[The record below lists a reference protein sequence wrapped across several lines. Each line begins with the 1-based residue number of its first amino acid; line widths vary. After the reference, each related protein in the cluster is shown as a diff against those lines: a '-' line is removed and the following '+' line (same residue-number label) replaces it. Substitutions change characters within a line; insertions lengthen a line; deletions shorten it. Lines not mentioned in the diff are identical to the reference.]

1 MCWVFD
7 AAWAFSSCGGRGA
20 PLWLWCMGF
29 SLRWFSC
36 CGARALGSWGSTT
49 AARGSGS
56 CGALACGI
64 LLDQGSNLCPLQ
76 LADRF
81 LTTGPQGSPWK
92 VMSYWTA
99 REGPKTTNSLWPAE
113 YSSSGDRHCSAGR
126 RVTAAQ
132 MMTTEPSLVGQPWG
146 GCE

>member
-1 MCWVFD
+1 MLHGLSPVVVGGGLPSGCG
-7 AAWAFSSCGGRGA
+7 AWASHCGG
-20 PLWLWCMGF
+20 
-29 SLRWFSC
+29 FSC
-36 CGARALGSWGSTT
+36 CGAWALGSWGSTT